1 MTVDTPYAG
10 SGCLYRL
17 KVLDQVLGMHA
28 INAVAR
34 IVQDVLQSTY
44 NACFEEA
51 GQTSCSH
58 KP

>member
-1 MTVDTPYAG
+1 MTVDAPYAG
-10 SGCLYRL
+10 SGGKYRV

-28 INAVAR
+28 INGVAR

-51 GQTSCSH
+51 GQTSCRH